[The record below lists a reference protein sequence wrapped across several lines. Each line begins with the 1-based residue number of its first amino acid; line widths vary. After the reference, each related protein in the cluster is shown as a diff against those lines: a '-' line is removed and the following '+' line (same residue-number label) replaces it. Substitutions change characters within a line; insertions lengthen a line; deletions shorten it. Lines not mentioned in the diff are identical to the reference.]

1 MSNNCPTLQH
11 ILAASD
17 CLEDFGGLGS
27 VVYAFNKADL
37 KAPLVR
43 VDNTYTWPTE
53 TDAFTGGAGLYKF
66 ECKEDSQGI
75 VGASQGR
82 RAGFKQTLSF
92 VLEAVNADS
101 AKAARAFNNLDLGY
115 IIKDGDTSIIVYS
128 PDRKFT
134 YESEGIKADTGK
146 TPEDDR
152 QVSLEGSLKNCYYP
166 LYYVNEPAAGWDSL
180 LYAPTTNNAETHGD
194 GE

>member
-1 MSNNCPTLQH
+1 MPVTCPTLQH

-37 KAPLVR
+37 AAPLVR
-43 VDNTYTWPTE
+43 TDNTYAWPAE
-53 TDAFTGGAGLYKF
+53 NAFKSGAGLYKF

-75 VGASQGR
+75 VGSSQGR
-82 RAGFKQTLSF
+82 RAGFKQQLDF

-115 IIKDGDTSIIVYS
+115 IVKDGDQSIIVYS

-134 YESEGIKADTGK
+134 YDSEGISADTGK
-146 TPEDDR
+146 APEDDR
-152 QVSLEGSLKNCYYP
+152 QVNLSGSLKNCYYP
-166 LYYVNEPAAGWDSL
+166 LYYVNEPTGGWDSL
-180 LYAPTTNNAETHGD
+180 LYTPPVTQNANPE
-194 GE
+194 